1 MTEPPH
7 ALALGGRPTAS
18 YRAEGTLVMPRYELL
33 LAGIIAATT
42 LAAGGCRSCSSCHDY
57 DPPVANCDCDA
68 YGTHRSGSACGGCAN
83 GSCSNCN
90 GGGYVEGDYVEGEYS
105 NSGYPTDGSFS
116 TEGTMS
122 EQPMQESVGQ
132 P

>member
-1 MTEPPH
+1 
-7 ALALGGRPTAS
+7 
-18 YRAEGTLVMPRYELL
+18 MPRYELL

-57 DPPVANCDCDA
+57 DPPVANCNCNA
-68 YGTHRSGSACGGCAN
+68 CGTHRSGSACGGCAN
-83 GSCSNCN
+83 GSCIS
-90 GGGYVEGDYVEGEYS
+90 GGYVEGEYS
-105 NSGYPTDGSFS
+105 NGSYPADGSYS

-122 EQPMQESVGQ
+122 EQPTQEAVGQ